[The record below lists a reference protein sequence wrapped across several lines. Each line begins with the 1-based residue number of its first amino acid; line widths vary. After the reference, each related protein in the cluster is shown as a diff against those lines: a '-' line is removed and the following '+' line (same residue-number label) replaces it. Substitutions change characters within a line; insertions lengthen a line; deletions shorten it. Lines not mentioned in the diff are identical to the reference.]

1 VRLMLRRDAAC
12 RRFGT
17 PSPNVSHSSAMTH
30 DCLLERSKVDRQ
42 LFLLSL
48 SLSLMEK
55 GQGLLRCTSSFLFAP
70 TDESIFR
77 IYLPQC
83 NYHRDRGDTSER
95 SPRAVA
101 TRILL
106 TTPLR
111 PPPPPLA
118 APLPLRGV
126 SGISGCGLGGLCGRA
141 TVRRSPEPSE
151 TKRPLKR
158 MRSERTAGKREIA
171 KSKPRRGPWRGLSGP
186 PPFPIHPRHPIR
198 RPSSPAGQI

>member
-1 VRLMLRRDAAC
+1 VGEGPEGRRGRNRSVRVRLMLRRDAAC

-111 PPPPPLA
+111 PSPPP
-118 APLPLRGV
+118 
-126 SGISGCGLGGLCGRA
+126 
-141 TVRRSPEPSE
+141 
-151 TKRPLKR
+151 
-158 MRSERTAGKREIA
+158 
-171 KSKPRRGPWRGLSGP
+171 
-186 PPFPIHPRHPIR
+186 R
-198 RPSSPAGQI
+198 RPAPTPGSKRNLWMWARWVMRACDCKAKPGAIGD